1 MDGNAWELVE
11 EDKSRKG
18 DARKASRSPSGKS
31 KLGSEFLFDI
41 EGAEIDAEEL
51 SSIIDEHVRKESER
65 RQLRGKS
72 PAVESL
78 RKVSRIVLEKVGLK
92 AKKKET
98 EVHELAYTH
107 DLPFIPLTDLCVRPI
122 SSTSYGT
129 RVSLIPKIL
138 SPVLL
143 RDTKKEKQV
152 RDEKCAYLFRG
163 SSYEVLD
170 EPAAPTGPQP
180 SERIHMYDPY
190 CPVHGSR
197 RRVSRRRQ
205 LLDMHSFVASVDTV
219 DLNETSNP
227 LLYSQQFAAKF
238 IRKRRRG
245 ILTGEQKIKVE
256 KARRKI
262 CVNLWI
268 ISCAFL
274 FLFTAFHGLQNLQ
287 TSVNGDLGADSLC
300 VFYISL
306 AISSLFVPSFM
317 INRLGCKMTLVYAII
332 VYILYMAA
340 NFLPRY
346 YSLIPASVLGGIAGS
361 CLWAAKCVYIT
372 ESGIKYAK
380 LNIEAQNVVIVRFF
394 GYFFMI
400 VHLGQVIGNLL
411 SSVILTAA
419 VPTSPPPD
427 FVDQTCGNGYMKNH
441 SFLSPRAQ
449 RNLTRPPQ
457 AAYLSVIACYIGC
470 ATAAL
475 MTVSMFLNSLKRD
488 SAARNKSPSFTWDV
502 LLITGKNLT
511 RLKTLLLI
519 PLTIFTG
526 IEQAFA
532 VGLYTK
538 AFIGC
543 GLGISQIGFVMT
555 SFGVADAVCSL
566 VFGPLIK
573 MFGRMPLFVFGAV
586 INMLMIGTLWIW
598 PLNPNDT
605 GLFYTIAGVWGMA
618 DGVWNTQING
628 FWVALIG
635 RESLEVAFSNYR
647 FWESFGFALGLF
659 LTRYTDISHFL
670 MISFVILLIGMIG
683 YFVIELYEK
692 ITQYF
697 QIMFEVCLLPRRQE
711 KSVKSGK
718 HPSESL
724 EASLI
729 SRNTIPTI
737 SMPESHS
744 IMRK

>member
-18 DARKASRSPSGKS
+18 AGRVSRSPSSKS
-31 KLGSEFLFDI
+31 KIGSEFLFDI
-41 EGAEIDAEEL
+41 DQAEIDAEEL

-65 RQLRGKS
+65 RQMRGKS

-92 AKKKET
+92 AKRKHT
-98 EVHELAYTH
+98 DVHELSYIH
-107 DLPFIPLTDLCVRPI
+107 DLPFIPLTDLCIRPI
-122 SSTSYGT
+122 STSYCNHE
-129 RVSLIPKIL
+129 RHSLIPKIL
-138 SPVLL
+138 SPILL
-143 RDTKKEKQV
+143 RDIKKEKPV

-163 SSYEVLD
+163 SSYELLD
-170 EPAAPTGPQP
+170 QPDVPAGPQP

-245 ILTGEQKIKVE
+245 ILTGEQKIRVE
-256 KARRKI
+256 KARHKLRM
-262 CVNLWI
+262 NLWI
-268 ISCAFL
+268 ISLAFL

-300 VFYISL
+300 AFYISL
-306 AISSLFVPSFM
+306 AVSSLIVPSFI

-332 VYILYMAA
+332 IYILYMAA
-340 NFLPRY
+340 NFLPKY
-346 YSLIPASVLGGIAGS
+346 YSLIPASVLAGIAGS

-380 LNIEAQNVVIVRFF
+380 INIEAQNVVIVRFF

-411 SSVILTAA
+411 SSMILAAA
-419 VPTSPPPD
+419 VPTVLPKD
-427 FVDQTCGNGYMKNH
+427 HVDPTCGNGYMKNH
-441 SFLSPRAQ
+441 SLLSARAQ
-449 RNLTRPPQ
+449 KNLMRPPQ
-457 AAYLSVIACYIGC
+457 AAYLSVVACYIGC
-470 ATAAL
+470 ATIAL
-475 MTVSMFLNSLKRD
+475 MTVAMFLNSLKRD
-488 SAARNKSPSFTWDV
+488 SAMRNKSPHFTWDI
-502 LLITGKNLT
+502 LRITIKNL
-511 RLKTLLLI
+511 RRPKPVLLI

-526 IEQAFA
+526 IEQAFV

-586 INMLMIGTLWIW
+586 INMLMIGTLLIW
-598 PLNPNDT
+598 PLNPNDK

-647 FWESFGFALGLF
+647 FWESSGFALGLF

-670 MISFVILLIGMIG
+670 VISFVVLLIGMLG
-683 YFVIELYEK
+683 YFIIELYEK
-692 ITQYF
+692 LCEYF
-697 QIMFEVCLLPRRQE
+697 TIMFEVCALPNRRRRA
-711 KSVKSGK
+711 KGPGSM
-718 HPSESL
+718 

-729 SRNTIPTI
+729 SKNTIPTI
-737 SMPESHS
+737 SMTDS
-744 IMRK
+744 RFTQK